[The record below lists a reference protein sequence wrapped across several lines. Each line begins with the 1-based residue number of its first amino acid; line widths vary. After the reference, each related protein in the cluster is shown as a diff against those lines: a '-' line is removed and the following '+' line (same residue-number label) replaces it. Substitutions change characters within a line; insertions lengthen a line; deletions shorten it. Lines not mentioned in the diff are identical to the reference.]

1 MAERRFAQSADFQ
14 STIRTNDGTVL
25 ADLVSNPGST
35 AAEVAASTA
44 LNQLIVDPILAF
56 GVKAGVVVAR
66 ADFSG
71 VVRYW
76 RADTWASRIITH
88 IGNARDWA
96 DALGS
101 NGAME
106 GALATDLVNNHSLA
120 ANESEAL
127 ATALVNALVN
137 EGTGETSV

>member
-1 MAERRFAQSADFQ
+1 MAERRFAQSDDFQ
-14 STIRTNDGTVL
+14 SSIRTNDGAVL
-25 ADLVSNPGST
+25 GDLVSNPGST

-56 GVKAGVVVAR
+56 GMKAGIVVAR

-76 RADTWASRIITH
+76 RADTWANRILTYISD
-88 IGNARDWA
+88 ARSWA
-96 DALGS
+96 DALGV

-106 GALATDLVNNHSLA
+106 GALASTLVTAGLA
-120 ANESEAL
+120 SNESEAL
-127 ATALVNALVN
+127 ATALTNVLVN
-137 EGTGETSV
+137 EGTGETSA

>member
-1 MAERRFAQSADFQ
+1 MAERRFAKSTNFQ

-25 ADLVSNPGST
+25 TDLSSNPGST
-35 AAEVAASTA
+35 AAEVAASTS
-44 LNQLIVDPILAF
+44 LNQLIVDQILAF
-56 GVKAGVVVAR
+56 GVKAGVIVAR

-76 RADTWASRIITH
+76 RADTWASRILTYIS
-88 IGNARDWA
+88 NARTWA
-96 DALGS
+96 DALGA

-106 GALATDLVNNHSLA
+106 SALASALVTAGLA
-120 ANESEAL
+120 TNESEAV

-137 EGTGETSV
+137 EGTGETAS